1 MTTKA
6 LSDQSLSLYL
16 CLSSYF
22 ALSLPFCEFECFAQL
37 AALRPIQLVLCHA
50 APFFLMLAFQMS
62 WTISLEVLDVVFWP
76 ANSGLHRRSLTLNRS
91 SVTVCSSFC
100 LLVGFT
106 LRLCLP
112 FCLLFLFLWTCALH
126 PVLLC
131 TVYDHPPF
139 LLFSLLPSLR
149 FRLIAGVELYIQV
162 NSWDGWPLPNAYVVC
177 LYCIHILLL
186 QSEPWH
192 GYTLWVR

>member
-16 CLSSYF
+16 CLSSYL
-22 ALSLPFCEFECFAQL
+22 ALSLLFCEFECFAQL

-50 APFFLMLAFQMS
+50 VPFFLMLAFQMS
-62 WTISLEVLDVVFWP
+62 QTISLEALDVVFWP

-106 LRLCLP
+106 LCLCLP
-112 FCLLFLFLWTCALH
+112 FCLSLSVFMEMCRLASSSLVYSIR
-126 PVLLC
+126 PPPLLS
-131 TVYDHPPF
+131 
-139 LLFSLLPSLR
+139 SLLPSQR

-162 NSWDGWPLPNAYVVC
+162 NSWDGWPLLNAYVVC
-177 LYCIHILLL
+177 LYRIHSLLL
-186 QSEPWH
+186 HSEH
-192 GYTLWVR
+192 GHGCTLWVR